1 MRGSAHAATEAV
13 DRDPEAAFLV
23 FDPQLRTMSSSRSYR
38 RTLLLIALAA
48 SLAVGSS
55 VASGSENLKKALVVS
70 VRVPS
75 RPD

>member
-1 MRGSAHAATEAV
+1 MTSLSIYEIVMIRWL
-13 DRDPEAAFLV
+13 LV

-55 VASGSENLKKALVVS
+55 VASGSESLKKALVVS